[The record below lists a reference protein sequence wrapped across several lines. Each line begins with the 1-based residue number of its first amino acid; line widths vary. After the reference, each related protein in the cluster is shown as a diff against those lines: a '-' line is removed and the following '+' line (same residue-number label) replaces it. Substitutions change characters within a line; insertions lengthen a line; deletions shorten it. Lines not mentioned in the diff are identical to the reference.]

1 MRTFA
6 AMTTQDIQK
15 LISSRMKKLESQIGT
30 EKPGAVETE
39 EEWNARQ
46 AGLSM
51 AINELVS
58 LGVEIDRKFKD

>member
-1 MRTFA
+1 
-6 AMTTQDIQK
+6 MTTRDAQK
-15 LISSRMKKLESQIGT
+15 LIQSRIKRLQSQIGS